1 MAWIPSSQIESPSL
15 DWVKARKEKRRP
27 MVAGPG
33 APVFALPDLIHL
45 DQRLSLD
52 PDQVERLLELSYLG
66 KEGAQGLDHCF
77 SAASDG
83 RWQPELFAD
92 DLFLAELIRSS
103 FHVEID
109 GLRFPIN
116 HAFLWSTISNPP
128 DSVEAITFRQDI
140 LRELEDEPALLRE
153 CRALY
158 RRLST
163 LLDMFK
169 APDHAA
175 QLDINAFR
183 LDILRESKAVI
194 DQMTEGFGDAR
205 SGLLRLH
212 ESGKSMQ
219 SAPFYQRLCDLL
231 EYEARRTTLT
241 LSLNIGADGEIKDLR
256 LLDMVEN
263 RDNPLF
269 QSMTRQWWLRLKA
282 FFVGSN
288 LSQKAIVQGVLHRVF
303 EEVAPSL
310 VSLVQI
316 AAHLELYLASIG
328 FRDRLRSADLPA
340 SLADLEVGSK
350 IELRDLSNPLLLGE
364 QLQPVPCG
372 LALDHDSA
380 LTLVTGPNSGGKTRL
395 LQSLGISQLL
405 AQSGLYVPASYA
417 KLPIVRGMF
426 VSLVETETADQA
438 EGRLGRELLKIRSLF
453 AHVGSPSLVILDEL
467 CSGTN
472 PAEGVEIFSL
482 VLRLLERMKA
492 GAFVSTHFLDFARSL
507 EQERPLPRLQFLQ
520 VEPGKEAT
528 STYQFIPGVAAS
540 SLAQETAQRLGVTF
554 DQLSQLM
561 DQQAAREARARLQT
575 DARPLPPHAPD
586 PLGDKASR

>member
-1 MAWIPSSQIESPSL
+1 MAWNPSPKVESPSL
-15 DWVKARKEKRRP
+15 DWVKSRKAARRP
-27 MVAGPG
+27 LVAGPG
-33 APVFALPDLIHL
+33 APAFALPDLIHL

-52 PDQVERLLELSYLG
+52 PDQVEMLLELSYLG
-66 KEGAQGLDHCF
+66 KEGAQGLDQCL
-77 SAASDG
+77 SAPSDG
-83 RWQPELFAD
+83 SWQPELFAE
-92 DLFLAELIRSS
+92 DLFLDELVRST

-116 HAFLWSTISNPP
+116 HAFLLSTISSPP
-128 DSVEAITFRQDI
+128 ATVEAIGFRQEI
-140 LRELEDEPALLRE
+140 LRELEERSALLQE
-153 CRALY
+153 CRSLY

-175 QLDINAFR
+175 QLDINAYR

-194 DQMTEGFGDAR
+194 DQMAEGFKTAE
-205 SGLLRLH
+205 SGLRRLH
-212 ESGKSMQ
+212 ESGQSMQ
-219 SAPFYQRLCDLL
+219 SASFYGLLCDLL
-231 EYEARRTTLT
+231 DYEARRSTLT

-256 LLDMVEN
+256 LLAMEEN
-263 RDNPLF
+263 TENPLF

-288 LSQKAIVQGVLHRVF
+288 LSQKTIVQGVLHRVF

-328 FRDRLRSADLPA
+328 FRDRLRSAGLP
-340 SLADLEVGSK
+340 SCLAQLGNGSK
-350 IELRDLSNPLLLGE
+350 IHLEDLSNPLLLGE
-364 QLQPVPCG
+364 HLQPVPCR
-372 LALDHDSA
+372 LALDDDAA

-405 AQSGLYVPASYA
+405 AQSGLYVPALHA
-417 KLPIVRGMF
+417 QLPIVKGMF

-438 EGRLGRELLKIRSLF
+438 EGRLGRELLRIRSLF

-472 PAEGVEIFSL
+472 PTEGVEIFSL

-492 GAFVSTHFLDFARSL
+492 GAFVSTHFLDFAREL
-507 EQERPLPRLQFLQ
+507 EHGRPLPRLQFLQ
-520 VEPGKEAT
+520 VEPGEEAS

-554 DQLSQLM
+554 DQLSQLIDQQAPM
-561 DQQAAREARARLQT
+561 DRQAAREVGAQ
-575 DARPLPPHAPD
+575 PLLD
-586 PLGDKASR
+586 PKHPG